1 MGDCAPTL
9 QSRSAPVGNEWT
21 SVLTRASFGA
31 PVRLIDATRTRFS
44 WQSDTDAIRPIGVKD
59 GDVAS
64 TKHSLR
70 RGAGTTPWPSAVL
83 LARSRRAE
91 SDHQEKLLKTD
102 QILLA
107 LILAVA
113 ILSAAAVG
121 AVALMKPR
129 VVPAL
134 TLAAAVG
141 FGVATL
147 LLATS

>member
-1 MGDCAPTL
+1 M
-9 QSRSAPVGNEWT
+9 
-21 SVLTRASFGA
+21 LTRASFRA

-44 WQSDTDAIRPIGVKD
+44 WQSDTDAIHPNGVKD
-59 GDVAS
+59 GGVEFAKRS
-64 TKHSLR
+64 IQAG
-70 RGAGTTPWPSAVL
+70 RGATPWPSAVL
-83 LARSRRAE
+83 LAQSGRAE
-91 SDHQEKLLKTD
+91 SDHEENLLKTD
-102 QILLA
+102 QTLLA

-134 TLAAAVG
+134 TLAVAVG

>member
-1 MGDCAPTL
+1 M
-9 QSRSAPVGNEWT
+9 
-21 SVLTRASFGA
+21 
-31 PVRLIDATRTRFS
+31 
-44 WQSDTDAIRPIGVKD
+44 
-59 GDVAS
+59 
-64 TKHSLR
+64 
-70 RGAGTTPWPSAVL
+70 
-83 LARSRRAE
+83 
-91 SDHQEKLLKTD
+91 KTD

-107 LILAVA
+107 LIFAVA

-121 AVALMKPR
+121 AIALMKPR